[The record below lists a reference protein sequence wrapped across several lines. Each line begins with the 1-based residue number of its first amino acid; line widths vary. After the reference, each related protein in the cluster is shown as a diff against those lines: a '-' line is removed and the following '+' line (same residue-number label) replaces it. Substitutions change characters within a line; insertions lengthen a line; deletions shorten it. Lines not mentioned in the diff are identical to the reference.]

1 MSLLSYELEPADP
14 LPGPRLRALVDLAF
28 PCNLSCPG
36 CARGRQRGRPA
47 RAALLGVAERL
58 ASLVEE
64 TGAAATSA
72 VMFGGE
78 PMLDLDAVVGA
89 SSRVRDA
96 CARAGC
102 GYESAVITNALL
114 LDGYAARRLARAGIG
129 TVQVTLPSPP
139 REAEDARASLDV
151 QRVARVVR
159 NVREARDEVELVLR
173 CEVSANDDLREALMV
188 VRVLEREGGLAPPHA
203 ATVLIGP
210 PATYAA
216 QARALFSSRP
226 PRGTTCVTQCP

>member
-1 MSLLSYELEPADP
+1 MSLLSYDLEPSDT
-14 LPGPRLRALVDLAF
+14 LPGPRLRAVVDIAF

-47 RAALLGVAERL
+47 RGALLAVADRL
-58 ASLVEE
+58 ASLVDE

-72 VMFGGE
+72 VLFGGE

-102 GYESAVITNALL
+102 GYEGAVITNALL
-114 LDGYAARRLARAGIG
+114 LDGYAARRLARSGIG
-129 TVQVTLPSPP
+129 TVQVTLRSAP
-139 REAEDARASLDV
+139 RGPDGMHVSIDV
-151 QRVARVVR
+151 QRVARMVR
-159 NVREARDEVELVLR
+159 NLREARNEVDVLLR
-173 CEVSANDDLREALMV
+173 AEVSGDDDLREALTV
-188 VRVLEREGGLAPPHA
+188 VRVLEREGVLAPPRA

-210 PATYAA
+210 PATYAV
-216 QARALFSSRP
+216 QARAIFASRP
-226 PRGTTCVTQCP
+226 PRDTTCVTRCP

>member
-1 MSLLSYELEPADP
+1 MSLLSYELEPSDAQ
-14 LPGPRLRALVDLAF
+14 PGPRLRALVDLGF

-47 RAALLGVAERL
+47 RAALLGVADRL
-58 ASLVEE
+58 ASLVDE
-64 TGAAATSA
+64 TGASATSA
-72 VMFGGE
+72 VLFGGE

-102 GYESAVITNALL
+102 GYEGAVITNALL
-114 LDGYAARRLARAGIG
+114 LDGYAARRLARSGIG
-129 TVQVTLPSPP
+129 TVQVTLPSSL
-139 REAEDARASLDV
+139 REPDGAHASIDV

-159 NVREARDEVELVLR
+159 TVREARDEVELVLR
-173 CEVSANDDLREALMV
+173 CQVTANDDLREALTV
-188 VRVLEREGGLAPPHA
+188 VRVLEREGVLAPPRA

-210 PATYAA
+210 PASYAA

-226 PRGTTCVTQCP
+226 PRGTACVTQCP